1 MPGKQ
6 PAMRSAK
13 KMNNDQSL
21 SSRRL
26 RVMAILALLMVLI
39 ASNGLLGIAQV
50 GGRTPAQ
57 SADQGIAGRTE
68 PSKTTE
74 IAFPLLGQISEVM
87 VKEGDKVEPGD
98 VLVQQDV
105 TADTAR
111 LKGLEAKANVA
122 VLVELAE
129 RQRDLAQVEFDIIN
143 NAPPGVFQQ
152 IEVRRAELEVEVAE
166 TRIKEQSRQG
176 EIDQFAAEE
185 QRVLIDQKTLRS
197 PVKGIVEKVE
207 AAVGEVFGPQVPAMT
222 LVTTDPLHVSVL
234 TAPASQ
240 VMRMSLGDTV
250 LVQYEGEQEWREAKV
265 SFISPVGEARSLPF
279 KAELPNPDGRPAGL
293 PVTVRLPS

>member
-1 MPGKQ
+1 
-6 PAMRSAK
+6 
-13 KMNNDQSL
+13 
-21 SSRRL
+21 
-26 RVMAILALLMVLI
+26 MAILALLMVLI

-129 RQRDLAQVEFDIIN
+129 RQRDLAKVELDIIN
-143 NAPPGVFQQ
+143 NARQVYQQ

-176 EIDQFAAEE
+176 QIDQFAAEE